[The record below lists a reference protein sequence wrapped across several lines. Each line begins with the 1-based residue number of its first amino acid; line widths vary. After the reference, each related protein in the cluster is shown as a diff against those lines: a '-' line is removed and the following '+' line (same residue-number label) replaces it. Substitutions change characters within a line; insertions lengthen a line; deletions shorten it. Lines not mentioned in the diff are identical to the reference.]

1 MKTFTGKKQG
11 KGEYPLCPHLKKHE
25 LKNKSAIKVFIFL
38 ISFLFLIVSFSGND
52 ESALAASL
60 QVNTGNISFQKKV
73 KTFKDLKFQNIVRQ
87 TKDYSCGAASLATIL
102 TYYFGKETAEEEVL
116 NSILS
121 KADSIQI
128 DRIKDKGLSL
138 LDLKKYG
145 ESLGYKVRG
154 YKLPDHHLIKKLK
167 RPAIALID
175 HKGLSHF
182 VVIKGTVGED
192 VFIADP
198 ARGNMI
204 IRLKEFGNIWENTI
218 LVCYSPNGE
227 KIKSS
232 ALSLKYNTHKRT
244 ILSQQVSTDLVRF
257 IIRSPLEFN

>member
-1 MKTFTGKKQG
+1 M
-11 KGEYPLCPHLKKHE
+11 
-25 LKNKSAIKVFIFL
+25 KNKSAIKVFIFL
-38 ISFLFLIVSFSGND
+38 ISFLFLVVSFLGND
-52 ESALAASL
+52 ENALAASL
-60 QVNTGNISFQKKV
+60 QVNTGNIFFHKKV

-116 NSILS
+116 DSVFS
-121 KADSIQI
+121 HADSIQI
-128 DRIKDKGLSL
+128 DRIKNKGLSL

-145 ESLGYKVRG
+145 ESKGYKVKG
-154 YKLPDHHLIKKLK
+154 YKLPDHHLLTKLK

-204 IRLKEFGNIWENTI
+204 ISLKEFGNIWENTV
-218 LVCYSPNGE
+218 LVCYNPNG
-227 KIKSS
+227 KKNTSNG
-232 ALSLKYNTHKRT
+232 LSLKYNTHKRT
-244 ILSQQVSTDLVRF
+244 ILSHQVNTDLVKF
-257 IIRSPLEFN
+257 IMSSPLEFN